1 MKKLNIYSKLDFL
14 LPTGRNDAAPKRQL
28 SGANKKSKLYKPFL
42 LAFLLLGFTIISQAQ
57 ELEEIIQKHI
67 EAHGGADKWNAIENM
82 KITAQFTAFSEVD
95 DWMAIKTREGK
106 YYSELSLGKF
116 DVVEAFNGKQGW
128 TIDPWHEF
136 DYPRLL
142 NKAEEN
148 VFFQKSEWMTPFF
161 NYKEKGLELE
171 YLGEEDLEGVAVYAI
186 KVTRPIGNFELWYL
200 SKDSYLE
207 YKRVSMWV
215 DFTYPSEAETY
226 FEDFREVQGLVIP
239 FYVEK
244 MFSQRNRVLEI
255 EKVEL
260 NVEVSDGMFKM
271 PQSKEMEK
279 FNFLMGEWAVAAQA
293 WSGRANRWYPSG
305 ETTSNIQ
312 STGNN
317 LIEENVELTMNFVM
331 PMKLQYSYH
340 ATSHKYRLNIYN
352 GFSSE
357 MDLFIGEWN
366 DSTFVAE
373 NTQVS
378 YGGDFEIQSF
388 GKITLTPIDKNNF
401 TLFIQNSF
409 DKGETWTDLQ
419 KLTYSRVND

>member
-1 MKKLNIYSKLDFL
+1 MKKIYYII
-14 LPTGRNDAAPKRQL
+14 L
-28 SGANKKSKLYKPFL
+28 SL
-42 LAFLLLGFTIISQAQ
+42 IISLPFFSKAQ
-57 ELEEIIQKHI
+57 ELDEIIAKHI
-67 EAHGGADKWNAIENM
+67 EAHGGAEKWNAVENM
-82 KITAQFTAFSEVD
+82 KITAQFTSFSEVD
-95 DWMAIKTREGK
+95 DWMAIKTKDGK

-116 DVVEAFNGKQGW
+116 NVVEAFDGQHGW
-128 TIDPWHEF
+128 TIDPWMDI

-142 NKAEEN
+142 NKSEEN
-148 VFFQKSEWMTPFF
+148 VFLQKAAWMTPFF

-171 YLGEEDLEGVAVYAI
+171 FLGEEDLEGVAVYTI
-186 KVTRPIGNFELWYL
+186 KLSRPNGNSEIWYL

-226 FEDFREVQGLVIP
+226 FEDFREVNGLIIP

-279 FNFLMGEWAVAAQA
+279 LAFLKGEWVTQVEV
-293 WSGRANRWYPSG
+293 WSARGNRWYPIG

-312 STGNN
+312 SAGNN
-317 LIEENVELTMNFVM
+317 LIEENVEYTVNFVM
-331 PMKLQYSYH
+331 PIKLLYSFH
-340 ATSHKYRLNIYN
+340 AESNKYRLTIYN

-357 MDLFIGEWN
+357 MDVFIGEWN
-366 DSTFVAE
+366 DSTFIAE
-373 NTQVS
+373 NTQII
-378 YGGDFEIQSF
+378 YGEDFETQSF
-388 GKITLTPIDKNNF
+388 GKITITPTDENNF
-401 TLFIQNSF
+401 IILIQNSF
-409 DKGETWTDLQ
+409 DKGENWTDRL
-419 KLTYSRVND
+419 KLAYTRKE